1 MERQE
6 TQLDPALYEPID
18 GREALI
24 RIANGLEI
32 FNSRGT
38 RYFFDENGIFSEQ
51 KVGKPYADFGQ
62 LPVSVALDATWYI
75 RRAFNVREQL
85 VRQPNQ
91 WVGKFKRLGGWYVVK
106 FDTESMRVVRARLTS
121 DTVTGIGTYPSVY
134 DDVRTEDLNHCIP
147 LNYARPSREV
157 NAE

>member
-1 MERQE
+1 MERRE
-6 TQLDPALYEPID
+6 SQLDPTLYEPID

-38 RYFFDENGIFSEQ
+38 RYFFDKNGIFSEQ

-75 RRAFNVREQL
+75 RRVFNVREQL
-85 VRQPNQ
+85 LKHPDK
-91 WVGKFKRLGGWYVVK
+91 WIGKFKRHSDWRAVK
-106 FDTESMRVVRARLTS
+106 FDSETMRVVNAIILT
-121 DTVTGIGTYPSVY
+121 DTVNALATTVTTYNMLQ
-134 DDVRTEDLNHCIP
+134 DDLDKCIP
-147 LNYARPSREV
+147 LNYVRPSREV